1 VAGLATQPVPTGFLT
16 GVRRVP
22 PPRRVLAT
30 VLFTDIVGSTE
41 QAGKLGDRR
50 WRQLL
55 DLHDEVA
62 GWLRRRAGG

>member
-1 VAGLATQPVPTGFLT
+1 
-16 GVRRVP
+16 
-22 PPRRVLAT
+22 VLAT
-30 VLFTDIVGSTE
+30 VLFTEIVGSTE